1 MQCVV
6 DVVHTLEFGGIHR
19 ANPIW
24 KSTVRLGFFITT
36 HQYVVVGMYQVLF
49 SCLAFYNRCTCAIH
63 HPFSLQKGWVRHK
76 VKMKVLSCLNQGIFV
91 FVPSILEVQRRP
103 KGIVCVLVGQL
114 ARLLME
120 FCVGRM
126 YLGG

>member
-1 MQCVV
+1 MQCDVG
-6 DVVHTLEFGGIHR
+6 VVHTLVFDGIHR

-24 KSTVRLGFFITT
+24 KSTVRLGFFAIA
-36 HQYVVVGMYQVLF
+36 HLFLEVGMYQVLF
-49 SCLAFYNRCTCAIH
+49 SYLAFCSQCTCAIH
-63 HPFSLQKGWVRHK
+63 HLFSLQKGWVRRK
-76 VKMKVLSCLNQGIFV
+76 VKMRALFCLNQGLFV
-91 FVPSILEVQRRP
+91 SIPSILEVQRRP

>member
-6 DVVHTLEFGGIHR
+6 DVVHTLVFGGNHR
-19 ANPIW
+19 ADPIW
-24 KSTVRLGFFITT
+24 KSTVRLGFVAEA
-36 HQYVVVGMYQVLF
+36 HQYVVEGMYQVLF
-49 SCLAFYNRCTCAIH
+49 SCLAFYNQCTFAIH

-76 VKMKVLSCLNQGIFV
+76 EKMKVLSGLNQGIFV
-91 FVPSILEVQRRP
+91 FIPSILEVQRRP

-120 FCVGRM
+120 F
-126 YLGG
+126 